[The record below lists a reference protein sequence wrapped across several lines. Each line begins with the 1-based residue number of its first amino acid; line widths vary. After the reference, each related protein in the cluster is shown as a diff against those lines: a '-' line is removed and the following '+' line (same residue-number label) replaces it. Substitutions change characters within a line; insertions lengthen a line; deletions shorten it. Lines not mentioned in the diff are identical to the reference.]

1 MSTKT
6 LRKRVALVAVSA
18 LTAGLVSVVAVPAA
32 NAGAVAAGSYNLT
45 GTAGTTAGVCL
56 NNNTT
61 DVAQIAYPAASQLT
75 VTAAT
80 HTDVQSGE
88 TITVAVTGP
97 AIITG
102 PTTAAS
108 NNSGTLAKVT
118 LASDGKNV
126 VFSLDSTTANN
137 DVANVTIAPNGVG
150 TITVTSTKTVTS
162 TGVKT
167 VLDTITIYSATACE
181 TGAYATTYSS
191 VSLQA
196 AGASAATSQD
206 TTDATGAGT
215 VAYNSTA
222 VIRLWLSDKFGA
234 AIDETNGYL
243 SATATGGAGI
253 EWGTGATSIR
263 SSDVKTSSLR
273 DARLTI
279 NNGGVKTPVTTT
291 VTISLNGTVIGTK
304 SIKFTGQPSKINVS
318 SVPTAI
324 ATSGTGTIKFT
335 VTDSAGNQLAGWT
348 PVAGSTTLD
357 TNLSA
362 TGFTGASSATTT
374 QTATLTAGSAAGASK
389 TTIRVKLDD
398 GTYVVSDAI
407 NTISSGAM
415 ASYTIGFDKAQYVP
429 GEVVTLT
436 ITGKDA
442 DGYAVAD
449 GTALG
454 TSALAVT
461 TTGLTDIDSTAL
473 SHTKTSLGGVWTEKY
488 YASTTLGSYGISFKS
503 DVSTTSTAVPSAL
516 SATFKVVSGETGV
529 TNADVLKAIVSLIAS
544 INKQIAAL
552 QKALL
557 RR

>member
-6 LRKRVALVAVSA
+6 LRKRIALVAVSA

-32 NAGAVAAGSYNLT
+32 NAGAVASTSYNF
-45 GTAGTTAGVCL
+45 AGTVGATAICAK
-56 NNNTT
+56 NNDTET
-61 DVAQIAYPAASQLT
+61 LSVVFPAASAQTYTL
-75 VTAAT
+75 TAAT
-80 HTDVQSGE
+80 DLDVAVGTPVTVSIAGAGIIAGPATAVAGSGNATVTLANDLSKVTFTAPDTTDKAVQSVTFKATAIGKA
-88 TITVAVTGP
+88 TITV
-97 AIITG
+97 
-102 PTTAAS
+102 S
-108 NNSGTLAKVT
+108 
-118 LASDGKNV
+118 
-126 VFSLDSTTANN
+126 
-137 DVANVTIAPNGVG
+137 
-150 TITVTSTKTVTS
+150 KTVTS

-167 VLDTITIYSATACE
+167 IISTHTVNVLSACD
-181 TGAYATTYSS
+181 TGAYDASKSS

-196 AGASAATSQD
+196 AGAAAATSQD
-206 TTDATGAGT
+206 LSDATGAGT

-222 VIRLWLSDKFGA
+222 VIRLWLDDKYSDD
-234 AIDETNGYL
+234 IDETDSYL
-243 SATATGGAGI
+243 SATSTNGAGVS
-253 EWGTGATSIR
+253 WAGSATSIR
-263 SSDVKTSSLR
+263 TNDVLTTNLN
-273 DARLTI
+273 DARLTV
-279 NNGGVKTPVTTT
+279 NNGAVKTPVSTTIS
-291 VTISLNGTVIGTK
+291 ISLNGTVIGTK

-318 SVPTAI
+318 SVPLATA
-324 ATSGTGTIKFT
+324 TGSTGTIKFT
-335 VTDSAGNQLAGWT
+335 VTDSAGNQLADWT

-362 TGFTGASSATTT
+362 TAFTGASSATTT
-374 QTATLTAGSAAGASK
+374 QTATITAGALAGASS

-407 NTISSGAM
+407 KTISSGAM

-449 GTALG
+449 GTTLG
-454 TSALAVT
+454 TSSIAVN
-461 TTGLTDIDSTAL
+461 TTGLTDVDTTAL
-473 SHTKTSLGGVWTEKY
+473 AYTKTSLSGVWTEKY

-503 DVSTTSTAVPSAL
+503 DVATTSTAVPSAL
-516 SATFKVVSGETGV
+516 TATFKVVSGESGV

-557 RR
+557 KR

>member
-6 LRKRVALVAVSA
+6 LRKRIALVAVSA

-61 DVAQIAYPAASQLT
+61 DVAQIVAATATSLT
-75 VTAAT
+75 ITAAT
-80 HTDVQSGE
+80 NVDAVAGSPV
-88 TITVAVTGP
+88 TVAVSGP
-97 AIITG
+97 AVITS
-102 PTTAAS
+102 P
-108 NNSGTLAKVT
+108 GTLAAGSNNAARA
-118 LASDGKNV
+118 LASDGKKV
-126 VFSLDSTTANN
+126 VFTGSGSDIA
-137 DVANVTIAPNGVG
+137 VANVVIAPNGVG
-150 TITVTSTKTVTS
+150 TITVTTSSTVTS

-167 VLDTITIYSATACE
+167 VHDTITIYSGTACD

-196 AGASAATSQD
+196 AGAAAATSQD
-206 TTDATGAGT
+206 LSDATGAGT

-253 EWGTGATSIR
+253 EWGTGTTSIR

-279 NNGGVKTPVTTT
+279 NNGGVTTPVTTT

-304 SIKFTGQPSKINVS
+304 SIKFTGQPAVVNVS

-324 ATSGTGTIKFT
+324 ATSGTAVVKFT
-335 VTDSAGNQLAGWT
+335 VLDGAGNQLAGWT
-348 PVAGSTTLD
+348 PVAGSTTID
-357 TNLSA
+357 NNLSA
-362 TGFTGASSATTT
+362 TTISGASSATTT
-374 QTATLTAGSAAGASK
+374 QNATLTAGSLAGASS

-398 GTYVVSDAI
+398 GTYVTSLPI
-407 NTISSGAM
+407 STISSGAL
-415 ASYTIGFDKAQYVP
+415 ASYTIGFDKPTYVP

-442 DGYAVAD
+442 DGYAIAD
-449 GTALG
+449 GVALA
-454 TSALAVT
+454 TTTLAVT
-461 TTGLTDIDSTAL
+461 TTGLTDIDATAL
-473 SHTKTSLGGVWTEKY
+473 AAGTTAKGGVWVEKY
-488 YASTTLGSYGISFKS
+488 YASTTLGSYGISLKS
-503 DVSTTSTAVPSAL
+503 DKATTAVPSAL
-516 SATFKVVSGETGV
+516 TATFKVVSGETGV

-557 RR
+557 KR